1 MRLST
6 KLLLLGFLVLL
17 INSAYLI
24 SFGEPTLFYIGNV
37 LLHIVLG
44 VALIVPFI
52 VYVCKRFNGMSII
65 GKGGVISLGIG
76 VISGVYL
83 MFVGATTPNR
93 WLLILHI
100 VAVTL
105 GTILFVGHLL
115 ILARRGETEFSR
127 RAAQITVAVLLIS
140 LLFPVAARLIQHY
153 RPNPDYLVK
162 NPLSP
167 PTSMYEEG
175 GGTDG
180 PFFPASVETYTG
192 DLIPTDFFLT
202 SQTCAES
209 GCHPDIYKQW
219 NESAHHFASFNNQWY
234 RKSIMYMQDVNGI
247 QPSKWCGGCH
257 DPAILLNGVM
267 DRPIREN
274 SAHTRCSSRTRVYR
288 MPLNGDRSKIR
299 WATADTSSS
308 TRPCTKW
315 QPAKTVQSADS
326 TTTLSASIPSPI
338 KRVFSSPSTV
348 RTPQNFV
355 PPVTRCILM
364 CRSTTSAGSA
374 VLTTTISGR

>member
-1 MRLST
+1 MRLWT

-37 LLHIVLG
+37 LIHVLLG
-44 VALIVPFI
+44 VALIIPFI
-52 VYVCKRFNGMSII
+52 VYVHKHFARMSII
-65 GKGGVISLGIG
+65 GKGGMVFLGVG

-100 VAVTL
+100 VTVTL
-105 GTILFVGHLL
+105 GAILFVGHLL
-115 ILARRGETEFSR
+115 IWAKRVETEFSHK
-127 RAAQITVAVLLIS
+127 AAQIAAIVFLIS
-140 LLFPVAARLIQHY
+140 LLFPVGARLIQHY

-209 GCHPDIYKQW
+209 GCHPGHLQTVARISTSLRLLQQSVVSEINYVYAGCQRNPTVQMVRWVSRPRYLAERRDGSTNPGK
-219 NESAHHFASFNNQWY
+219 FAYTRRPSWAC
-234 RKSIMYMQDVNGI
+234 MY
-247 QPSKWCGGCH
+247 
-257 DPAILLNGVM
+257 GV
-267 DRPIREN
+267 
-274 SAHTRCSSRTRVYR
+274 
-288 MPLNGDRSKIR
+288 PLNGEGQGYDGQQRICHQVP
-299 WATADTSSS
+299 T
-308 TRPCTKW
+308 
-315 QPAKTVQSADS
+315 PA
-326 TTTLSASIPSPI
+326 
-338 KRVFSSPSTV
+338 
-348 RTPQNFV
+348 
-355 PPVTRCILM
+355 
-364 CRSTTSAGSA
+364 
-374 VLTTTISGR
+374 